1 MPSDVLV
8 AVKMQTAHFIS
19 EDYDGKDD
27 YSNDYISYDDRT
39 INLNDILSGLKEKE
53 PSKGSYK
60 KIVLKEFPSV
70 TATARPTTARP
81 TNSDPF
87 IERSPGDQWMKAGL
101 KPPTPPFTTIWPDTK
116 LTGESSFQS

>member
-1 MPSDVLV
+1 
-8 AVKMQTAHFIS
+8 MQTAHFIS